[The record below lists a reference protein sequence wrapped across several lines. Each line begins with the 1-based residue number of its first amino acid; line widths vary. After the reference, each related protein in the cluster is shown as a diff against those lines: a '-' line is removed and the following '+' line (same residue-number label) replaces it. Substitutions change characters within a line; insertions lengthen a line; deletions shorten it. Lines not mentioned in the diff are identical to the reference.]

1 MPQKKVWAKHVGDN
15 SEQRFVHCA
24 FVFQLKQEREKPIHI
39 ATLRVP
45 KYDANVK
52 EGSRNVIVT
61 PQEFSQ
67 IHEVLVKT

>member
-1 MPQKKVWAKHVGDN
+1 MVNRGLLDSNA
-15 SEQRFVHCA
+15 HCT
-24 FVFQLKQEREKPIHI
+24 FVFQLKQERENPIHI

-45 KYDANVK
+45 KCDANVK
-52 EGSRNVIVT
+52 QGSRNVIVT